1 MFYEHFVVVV
11 FSRLV
16 ILSLFHV
23 TGVLRESIY
32 RGREELKKH
41 HYNNYIILI
50 FSMKPVKKV
59 NGEADTS
66 SEEESDNEEVGSI

>member
-11 FSRLV
+11 ISRLV

-41 HYNNYIILI
+41 HYILI
-50 FSMKPVKKV
+50 FSMKPVRKV